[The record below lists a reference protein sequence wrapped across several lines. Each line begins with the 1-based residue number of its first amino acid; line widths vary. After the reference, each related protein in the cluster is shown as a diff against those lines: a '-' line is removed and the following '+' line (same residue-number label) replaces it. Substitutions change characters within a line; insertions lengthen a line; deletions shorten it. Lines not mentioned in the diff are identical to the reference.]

1 LVSLLHPLRSL
12 FTDLLF
18 SSTAIENLQQ
28 RTKGQPGCAVVYWYF
43 TFTNTEKQNLSNCIL
58 SLLGDACSNL
68 RKTPQGLQEAYD
80 QANFGRQQPGT
91 KQTLELLKETVASL
105 DDVYICL
112 DALDECPKSS
122 SERKRLLDAIHEIC
136 SWGVESVHILVTS
149 RREVDIEG
157 SFGILS
163 KDLATQD
170 PGKFLAV
177 AVQGPQVKRDIK
189 KFIQHRVQDR
199 VFNSWTIKLR
209 NEVEAMLASQAEGM

>member
-1 LVSLLHPLRSL
+1 VQSLS
-12 FTDLLF
+12 TDLLF

-28 RTKGQPGCAVVYWYF
+28 RAKGQPGYAVIYWYF
-43 TFTNTEKQNLSNCIL
+43 TFTDTEKQTLSNCIL

-91 KQTLELLKETVASL
+91 KQSLELLKETLAGLS
-105 DDVYICL
+105 DVFICL

-122 SERKRLLDAIHEIC
+122 GERKRLLDAIHEMC
-136 SWGVESVHILVTS
+136 SWGLESLHILATS
-149 RREVDIEG
+149 RREVDIDG
-157 SFGILS
+157 SFDALS
-163 KDLATQD
+163 KDLITQD
-170 PGKFLAV
+170 TGDFSAV
-177 AVQGPQVKRDIK
+177 AVQGPQVKRDIE

-199 VFNSWTIKLR
+199 VFNSWTMKLR